1 MYQSFSDPDDDP
13 EHPSNLDHPYDILK
27 NIYKEPSHQAAFPR
41 AKMHELEKVRAIQS
55 FFSKKDSVELDR
67 FTLHNARDFDKD
79 PETTNHRLNIYYYPK
94 PLDKNKKTI
103 IFSAHYDVSNL
114 QSDNVLDN
122 TASVA
127 NAIAI
132 GKKTAYIDLPVNVVV
147 ALTDAEELVSF
158 TSAGSK
164 RLADKINAGKFGE
177 VLEVINFE
185 LTAYGNVKWANGTGR
200 IAQNKEFKPVRT
212 PYNDATVL
220 MRNGIPA
227 TCIGLFTQ
235 EDADEVDQR
244 GYCKNW
250 MYCHSPEDKFEL
262 ANRDDMDAFATWF
275 VNYLKEERK

>member
-1 MYQSFSDPDDDP
+1 MQFEDVDDDP
-13 EHPSNLDHPYDILK
+13 NSPINQEHPYEILK
-27 NIYKEPSHQAAFPR
+27 GIYKAPSHRAATPR
-41 AKMHELEKVRAIQS
+41 PSMHEVGKIKAILS
-55 FFSKKDSVELDR
+55 FFQKKDSVELDR
-67 FTLHNARDFDKD
+67 FTLHHARNFDRD
-79 PETTNHRLNIYYYPK
+79 PDTTNHRLNVYYYPK
-94 PLDKNKKTI
+94 PIDKSKKTI
-103 IFSAHYDVSNL
+103 VFSAHYDVSNL
-114 QSDNVLDN
+114 ESDNVLDN

-164 RLADKINAGKFGE
+164 RLADKINGDAFGE

-185 LTAYGNVKWANGTGR
+185 LTAYGNVKWASGNGR
-200 IAQNKEFKPVRT
+200 IAQHKEFKPVDT

-220 MRNGIPA
+220 IRNGIPA
-227 TCIGLFTQ
+227 TCIGLFTK
-235 EDADEVDQR
+235 EDADEVDQH

-250 MYCHSPEDKFEL
+250 MYCHSPDDKFEL

-275 VNYLKEERK
+275 VNYVKNNGPVA